1 MTASKNTQKFLLLLT
16 VFTLMTAVNLS
27 AQEAITVESF
37 NKVIVSPH
45 VQATFTKGD
54 KESVTIQSCS
64 VSPDKVH
71 IESNG
76 KVLRVYLEG
85 AKEITK
91 NEKVKA
97 SDESGRTVKQSIYKG
112 TVLTVAI
119 TYKTLEDLSV
129 RGEETILLKSK
140 LDQDNFYLNI
150 YGESKVYFEQ
160 VQLKKLRTTIYGES
174 TLEFKAGHI
183 ADQKF
188 TAYGESKVNALGIT
202 NNISRAT
209 LYGESELKLNVS
221 DQINVPAFGEAKIG
235 YKGNPQIKKG
245 ITIGKVLIYKID

>member
-1 MTASKNTQKFLLLLT
+1 MITNKKTFNFILCITLFALFTSQNLFAQKT
-16 VFTLMTAVNLS
+16 IS
-27 AQEAITVESF
+27 VEQF
-37 NKVIVSPH
+37 NKVIISPH
-45 VQATFTKGD
+45 VQATFTKGEN
-54 KESVTIQSCS
+54 ESITIESCTVNS
-64 VSPDKVH
+64 DKVK

-85 AKEITK
+85 AKEMTK
-91 NEKVKA
+91 NEKIY
-97 SDESGRTVKQSIYKG
+97 DESGLRRKEAIYKG
-112 TVLTVAI
+112 TVLKVAI

-150 YGESKVYFEQ
+150 YGESKIYFDT

-174 TLEFKAGHI
+174 YLELKSGNVT
-183 ADQKF
+183 DQKF

-202 NNISRAT
+202 NKISRAT
-209 LYGESELKLNVS
+209 LYGESELSLNVS
-221 DQINVPAFGEAKIG
+221 DQINVTAFGEAKIG

-245 ITIGKVLIYKID
+245 VTIGKVQIHKLD

>member
-1 MTASKNTQKFLLLLT
+1 MNIKKNTQRLLLLIT
-16 VFTLMTAVNLS
+16 ILTFVTSKNIL
-27 AQEAITVESF
+27 AQDAISVERF
-37 NKVIVSPH
+37 DKVIISPH

-64 VSPDKVH
+64 VSNDKIH

-91 NEKVKA
+91 NEKV
-97 SDESGRTVKQSIYKG
+97 DNESGQVRKKAIYKG

-150 YGESKVYFEQ
+150 YGESKIYFEE

-174 TLEFKAGHI
+174 YLELKKGNI
-183 ADQKF
+183 TDQKF

-209 LYGESELKLNVS
+209 LYGESELSLNVS
-221 DQINVPAFGEAKIG
+221 DQINVTAFGEAKIG

-245 ITIGKVLIYKID
+245 VTIGKVKIYKID